1 MKKVI
6 LIILVI
12 IGFIVGLF
20 IGTNEV
26 RLNNEISGKV
36 MEESFDNQYPVQA
49 LYGCPKSKK
58 VKKPIL
64 KRKYIRLF

>member
-6 LIILVI
+6 LIVLVI
-12 IGFIVGLF
+12 VGFIVGLF

-26 RLNNEISGKV
+26 RLNDELNGKV
-36 MEESFDNQYPVQA
+36 IEESFDNQYPVQA

-58 VKKPIL
+58 IKKPII
-64 KRKYIRLF
+64 KRKYIRIF